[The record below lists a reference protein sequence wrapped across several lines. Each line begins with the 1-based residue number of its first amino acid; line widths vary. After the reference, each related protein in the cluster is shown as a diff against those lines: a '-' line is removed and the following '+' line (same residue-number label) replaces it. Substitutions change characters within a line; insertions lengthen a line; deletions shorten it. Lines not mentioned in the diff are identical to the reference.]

1 MGNSFRHALTGAPAT
16 RRVAVITGL
25 AILVTTA
32 FLIGAATSAQDAAK
46 VDPKHYKVVL
56 ENDQVRVLRISYGP
70 HEKSVMHSHP
80 PGVVVYLTDARGKFT
95 LPGGKTQ
102 DAVTKAGT
110 VVWTDGTTHMPENT
124 GDKAFEVIQVEL
136 KTKSAAAK

>member
-1 MGNSFRHALTGAPAT
+1 MTKAPAA
-16 RRVAVITGL
+16 RRIVVMTGL
-25 AILVTTA
+25 AILGTTA
-32 FLIGAATSAQDAAK
+32 LLIGAATRAQDAAK

-56 ENDQVRVLRISYGP
+56 ENDQVRVLRITYGP

-95 LPGGKTQ
+95 MPGGKTQ

-110 VVWTDGTTHMPENT
+110 VVWTDATTHMPENT
-124 GDKAFEVIQVEL
+124 GDKDFEVIQVEL
-136 KTKSAAAK
+136 KTNPAAAK